1 MQKNNIKFIAE
12 VSSNHN
18 GNLSRCKKFIDVAKD
33 IGCYAVKFQLF
44 EIHQLFSKEV
54 LTRSKNHLSRK
65 NWQLPKNFL
74 KNLYDYS
81 KKKKIKIGCT
91 PFYLDAVDELEN
103 YIDFYKIA
111 SYELLWK
118 DLFLK
123 CIKKKKEIIFSTGMA
138 NNKEIENTLKIFKK
152 KKFDNFSILR
162 CNSNYPTAAEE
173 SNLKSIQTLR
183 NKTKK
188 NFKRHIKIG
197 WSDHTREPGVIL
209 RAIHKYNAEIIE
221 FHLDL
226 DRKGKEFKFGHCWL
240 PNEIEQVIKLVNK
253 GLISDGNGKLLP
265 SKSELKERLWRAD
278 PIDGLRPIRKI
289 RKKIFK

>member
-188 NFKRHIKIG
+188 NLNSFPFLSR
-197 WSDHTREPGVIL
+197 
-209 RAIHKYNAEIIE
+209 
-221 FHLDL
+221 
-226 DRKGKEFKFGHCWL
+226 
-240 PNEIEQVIKLVNK
+240 
-253 GLISDGNGKLLP
+253 
-265 SKSELKERLWRAD
+265 SK
-278 PIDGLRPIRKI
+278 
-289 RKKIFK
+289 